1 VPSMCSLNKNMAETL
16 DFNVFVGA
24 ETGLF
29 KGVNVNNKQIIAKN
43 LNSLQLLDRE
53 QEITCM
59 AWGNENESEILMGL
73 RCQKVRIY
81 DTEFKAFSGCVEV
94 PLGTGPIRGV
104 GKIDGAIVTAAE
116 SGHVK
121 LWRFKG
127 SEQVEINALTT
138 GELLSKMRVSPYTPN
153 VIATGGKKSA
163 LQLWDLS
170 TSKSVFKA
178 KNVRNDFLDMPVPIW
193 DSDMAFVPN
202 SEQVVTCS
210 RHGQVRLYDP
220 KAGQRR
226 PIATA
231 LPEEESWTCIG
242 VTSRPNQV
250 VVGSGKGRMV
260 LFDFRQQKVIHAY
273 RGFTGG
279 IRELAC
285 HPTSPFVASV
295 GLDRFLRVHHF
306 DQQAPVFRSYLKS
319 RLNTLLMR
327 KDFRIDLPDDD
338 VQLEQKAGVED
349 PLWNT
354 MEVISD
360 DKIVP
365 RKIRKR
371 KV

>member
-1 VPSMCSLNKNMAETL
+1 
-16 DFNVFVGA
+16 
-24 ETGLF
+24 
-29 KGVNVNNKQIIAKN
+29 VNVNNKQVITKN

-59 AWGNENESEILMGL
+59 AWGNDEQSEILMGL

-81 DTEFKAFSGCVEV
+81 DTEFKGFSGCVEAPIGKG
-94 PLGTGPIRGV
+94 PLCGV
-104 GKIDGAIVTAAE
+104 GKIDGAILTAAE

-127 SEQVEINALTT
+127 SEQVEINALTS
-138 GELLSKMRVSPYTPN
+138 GELLSRMRVSPHTEN
-153 VIATGGKKSA
+153 IIATSGKKSA
-163 LQLWDLS
+163 LQLWDL
-170 TSKSVFKA
+170 TTEKSVFKA
-178 KNVRNDFLDMPVPIW
+178 KNVRNDFLDLPVPVW

-210 RHGQVRLYDP
+210 KHGQVRLYDP
-220 KAGQRR
+220 KSGQRR
-226 PIATA
+226 PVASCS
-231 LPEEESWTCIG
+231 PEDESWTCIG
-242 VTSRPNQV
+242 VVSRPNQV
-250 VVGSGKGRMV
+250 VVGSGRGRMV

-273 RGFTGG
+273 RGFTGS
-279 IRELAC
+279 IRELVC
-285 HPTSPFVASV
+285 HPTSPLIASV
-295 GLDRFLRVHHF
+295 GLDRFLRVHHL
-306 DQQAPVFRSYLKS
+306 DQQAPLFKSYLKS

-327 KDFRIDLPDDD
+327 KDFQIELLDNETQSEKKS
-338 VQLEQKAGVED
+338 VAED

-371 KV
+371 N